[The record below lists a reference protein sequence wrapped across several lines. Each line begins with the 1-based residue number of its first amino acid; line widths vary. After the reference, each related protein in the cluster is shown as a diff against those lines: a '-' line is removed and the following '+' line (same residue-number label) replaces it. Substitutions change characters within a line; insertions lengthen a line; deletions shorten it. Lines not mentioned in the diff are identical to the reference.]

1 MKDDTAARLAREN
14 AALPGSASVYRP
26 TREAEQVRDGEGRI
40 WTVGLVRGR
49 LSEAAEIIEKTTR
62 RDGPAARAGF
72 WPAIHREFA
81 ELVQGGAEAR
91 EDHARQRNRVR
102 FVASSLELSR
112 AEEAIAWPGR
122 YLAAPEHAEARQ
134 WLQLWMF
141 CEATGVEWKA
151 GVEIML
157 SRAGADDSLRTINRR
172 RVAAFEIV
180 MWGLIRDGIAP

>member
-1 MKDDTAARLAREN
+1 MKDDITARLAREN

-26 TREAEQVRDGEGRI
+26 TRDAEQVRDGEGRI

-62 RDGPAARAGF
+62 RDGPAARTGF
-72 WPAIHREFA
+72 WPAIQREFGDLA
-81 ELVQGGAEAR
+81 HGGGEAR
-91 EDHARQRNRVR
+91 ETYAYERNKVR

-122 YLAAPEHAEARQ
+122 YLAAPEHAEPRQ

-157 SRAGADDSLRTINRR
+157 GRAGADDSLRTINRR
-172 RVAAFEIV
+172 RVTAFEII